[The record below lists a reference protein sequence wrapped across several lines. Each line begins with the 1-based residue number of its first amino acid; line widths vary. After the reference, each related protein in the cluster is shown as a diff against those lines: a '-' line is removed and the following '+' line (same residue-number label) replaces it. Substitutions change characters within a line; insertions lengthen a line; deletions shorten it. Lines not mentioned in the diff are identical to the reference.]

1 MIFSAQH
8 NQVKEIAGTED
19 DRVLTKSFKIIL
31 VPFNVYNFDVFL
43 SYDDYTNQF

>member
-19 DRVLTKSFKIIL
+19 DRVLSIYYVIL
-31 VPFNVYNFDVFL
+31 
-43 SYDDYTNQF
+43 DYSCTF